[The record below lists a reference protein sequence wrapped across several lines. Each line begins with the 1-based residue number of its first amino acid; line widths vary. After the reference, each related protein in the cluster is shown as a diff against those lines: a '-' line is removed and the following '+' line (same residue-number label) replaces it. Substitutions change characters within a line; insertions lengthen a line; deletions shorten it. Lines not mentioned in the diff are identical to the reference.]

1 MAKRKKLIGAEA
13 DAVEVSPIK
22 IVNQAV
28 ANCSP
33 LLVLHSIRRGGFIYK
48 VPAPPQNEAV
58 SRHIAIRWILE
69 SARNK
74 DKNKRIWVSLAH
86 ELINAANNE
95 GTAIGKKRELIKQC
109 EENRA
114 YANYRIY

>member
-1 MAKRKKLIGAEA
+1 MFLLI
-13 DAVEVSPIK
+13 
-22 IVNQAV
+22 Q
-28 ANCSP
+28 
-33 LLVLHSIRRGGFIYK
+33 
-48 VPAPPQNEAV
+48 VPAPARDV
-58 SRHIAIRWILE
+58 DAMHIAIKWIIE

-74 DKNKRIWVSLAH
+74 DKNQRIWISLAH

-95 GTAIGKKRELIKQC
+95 GASINKRKELSKQC